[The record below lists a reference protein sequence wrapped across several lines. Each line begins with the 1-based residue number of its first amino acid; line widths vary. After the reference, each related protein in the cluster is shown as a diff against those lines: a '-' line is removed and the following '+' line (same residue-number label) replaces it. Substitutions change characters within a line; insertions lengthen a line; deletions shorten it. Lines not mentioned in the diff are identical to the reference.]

1 MGKIKAILDAM
12 QLISDFTDK
21 IPGKL
26 RVRVSMPNSRLE
38 WLALV
43 PFL

>member
-1 MGKIKAILDAM
+1 MGKIKAILDPM

-26 RVRVSMPNSRLE
+26 RVSVFNANFTTKVA
-38 WLALV
+38 ALV